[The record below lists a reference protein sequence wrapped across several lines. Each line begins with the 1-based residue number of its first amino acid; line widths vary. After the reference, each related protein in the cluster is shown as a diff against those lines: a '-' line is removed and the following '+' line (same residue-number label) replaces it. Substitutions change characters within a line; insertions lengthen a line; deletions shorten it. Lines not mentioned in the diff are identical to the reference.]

1 MLGIHWDLQSFWMQK
16 LGDGLCGLSL
26 CRFVFGLVRFVSK
39 VLSLIWMDIL
49 SYLGGL
55 FARICSRLKT
65 CILMEVD
72 FWQIKINILNEI
84 DCLLEEVFTHCYNFI
99 YFILEI
105 VLLKKFEIFFIGWF
119 LSNHEVISVIKISYQ
134 FFQIALNCF
143 LYFIVHDINL
153 SFFVL
158 FLILMHLDFF

>member
-1 MLGIHWDLQSFWMQK
+1 MLVIHKDLQSFWMQK
-16 LGDGLCGLSL
+16 LGDELCGLSL
-26 CRFVFGLVRFVSK
+26 CRFVYDLVRFISK

-49 SYLGGL
+49 SHLVGL
-55 FARICSRLKT
+55 FARICGRLKT

-72 FWQIKINILNEI
+72 FWQIKINIKIEI

-99 YFILEI
+99 CLILEI

-119 LSNHEVISVIKISYQ
+119 LSNHEVISVIKISYP
-134 FFQIALNCF
+134 FFQNALNCF
-143 LYFIVHDINL
+143 LYFIVHEIYL

-158 FLILMHLDFF
+158 FLILMH